1 MRTTVKFFYKPKVKN
16 PILIEGLPGMGHV
29 GKLAAEHLV
38 SELNAKRFAEL
49 RSPHFPHHIYIE
61 GGGLVRMVRNDFY
74 GAHVAGKDLI
84 ILVGDSQA
92 VTPEG
97 HYEIA
102 EKILEVAGKL
112 EVKEIFTL
120 GGYATGKYSN
130 EKPKVVAVFSHPE
143 LMEKY
148 KSFGIAVEVNGGP
161 IIGASGLLL
170 GLGRLRGMDGVC
182 LLGETHGMIVD
193 HKSAQSVLEVLT
205 KILGF
210 SVDMS
215 ALETRA
221 KETEKLISR
230 VKKEMELRA
239 MEERRG
245 AEEEAWYIG

>member
-1 MRTTVKFFYKPKVKN
+1 MKTTVKFLYKPKVKN
-16 PILIEGLPGMGHV
+16 TILIEGLPGMGHV

-38 SELNAKRFAEL
+38 SELKAKKFAEL
-49 RSPHFPHHIYIE
+49 RSPYFPHHIYIE
-61 GGGLVRMVRNDFY
+61 EGGLVRMVRNDFY
-74 GAHVAGKDLI
+74 EAHVAGKDLV
-84 ILVGDSQA
+84 ILAGDSQA

-102 EKILEVAGKL
+102 EKILEVAEKL
-112 EVKEIFTL
+112 KVKEIFTL
-120 GGYATGKYSN
+120 GGYATGRYSN
-130 EKPKVVAVFSHPE
+130 EKPKVVAVFSRPE
-143 LMEKY
+143 LMEEY
-148 KSFGIAVEVNGGP
+148 RSFGIAVEGNGGP

-170 GLGRLRGMDGVC
+170 GLGKLRGIDGIC

-210 SVDMS
+210 NVDMS

-221 KETEKLISR
+221 KETEKLINR
-230 VKKEMELRA
+230 IKREMELRA
-239 MEERRG
+239 MEERKG